1 MWRINHIIAHS
12 HLRRSLFLRTKYQ
25 LCASDRR
32 KHLLFNLFYR
42 ATDCLCGNLT
52 EFFFVVIPLNLQHI
66 IAVIIS
72 LQINAILCY
81 LLQSNIYLHS
91 EYNPNFYYNDLAI
104 LRLYSALV
112 WTYYV
117 KPILLPS
124 VSATF
129 ADNMACIV
137 SGFGKTF
144 YGIIAFNFTSLS
156 DRNEYAKFF
165 PACTGYIIRVVIK

>member
-72 LQINAILCY
+72 LQIKRDFVLFIVVKYISAFGVQPQF
-81 LLQSNIYLHS
+81 LLQRPRDSASL
-91 EYNPNFYYNDLAI
+91 FGTGMDI
-104 LRLYSALV
+104 LRETYTSA
-112 WTYYV
+112 
-117 KPILLPS
+117 IC
-124 VSATF
+124 F
-129 ADNMACIV
+129 CDIC
-137 SGFGKTF
+137 
-144 YGIIAFNFTSLS
+144 
-156 DRNEYAKFF
+156 
-165 PACTGYIIRVVIK
+165 